1 MRERSILPFTL
12 QKLTE
17 LVTRAGDEED
27 QLTLMFAPPAHGIET
42 GLVERGEETSVLVFS
57 VLGILPGPLL

>member
-1 MRERSILPFTL
+1 MRERSLLPFTL
-12 QKLTE
+12 QELAE

-27 QLTLMFAPPAHGIET
+27 QLTLMFAPPTHGVET
-42 GLVERGEETSVLVFS
+42 GIAERGEETSVLVFS

>member
-12 QKLTE
+12 QELAE

-27 QLTLMFAPPAHGIET
+27 QLTLVLALPAHGIET
-42 GLVERGEETSVLVFS
+42 SIAERGEKTSVLVFS
-57 VLGILPGPLL
+57 ILGILPGPLF

>member
-12 QKLTE
+12 QELAE
-17 LVTRAGDEED
+17 LVTRTGDEED
-27 QLTLMFAPPAHGIET
+27 QLTLMLAPPAYDIET
-42 GLVERGEETSVLVFS
+42 GIAERGEETSVLVFS